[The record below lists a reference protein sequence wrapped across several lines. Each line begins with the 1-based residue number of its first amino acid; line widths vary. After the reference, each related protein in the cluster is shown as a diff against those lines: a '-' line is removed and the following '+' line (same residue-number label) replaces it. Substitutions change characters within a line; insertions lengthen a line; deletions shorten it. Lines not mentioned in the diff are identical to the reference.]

1 METLSVIVPC
11 YNEEAVIAE
20 SYHRLREV
28 LDGITTHQTEIIF
41 INDGSTDR
49 TAEMLSAMAEKD
61 GQVKVLHF
69 SRNFG
74 HQPAVTAGIHY
85 CTSDLAVI
93 IDADLQDPPELIP
106 QLIETQKREQAN
118 VVYCVREKRQGESF
132 FKKISARIFYRS
144 MNYLSEVDFPL
155 DTGDFRLIDKKVMT
169 EFKKFR
175 EKGKYIRGIISWIGF
190 KQVPFKY
197 KREARF
203 AGETKY
209 PLSKMLHFAATAML
223 YFSKKPLKLATGL
236 GFTTVMIGVIYAI
249 WILVGKIIGY
259 THALSGWS
267 SIIILIIFFGGVQ
280 LLTVGV
286 LGQYIGIL
294 FDEVKDRPEYIVE
307 KEENCSVNSKPL
319 K

>member
-1 METLSVIVPC
+1 MQTLSIIVPC
-11 YNEEAVIAE
+11 FNEEAVIEE
-20 SYHRLREV
+20 SHKRLKKVIDE
-28 LDGITTHQTEIIF
+28 LSTLQSEIIY
-41 INDGSTDR
+41 INDGSTDQ
-49 TAEMLSAMAEKD
+49 TAWMLSKIAANDK
-61 GQVKVLHF
+61 QVKILHF

-85 CTSDLAVI
+85 STSDLAVI

-106 QLIETQKREQAN
+106 ELIETLKREQAN
-118 VVYCVREKRQGESF
+118 VVYCVRENRKGESII
-132 FKKISARIFYRS
+132 KKLTAKLFYRS
-144 MNYLSEVDFPL
+144 MNYLSEINFPL
-155 DTGDFRLIDKKVMT
+155 DTGDFRLIDRQVMA

-203 AGETKY
+203 AGDTKY
-209 PLSKMLHFAATAML
+209 PLRKMLHFAATAML

-236 GFTTVMIGVIYAI
+236 GFITVLIGIIYGI
-249 WILVGKIIGY
+249 WILLGKIFGF
-259 THALSGWS
+259 THAISGWS
-267 SIIILIIFFGGVQ
+267 SIIILIVFFGGVQ

-294 FDEVKDRPEYIVE
+294 FDEIKDRPEYIIQ
-307 KEENCSVNSKPL
+307 KEENF
-319 K
+319 